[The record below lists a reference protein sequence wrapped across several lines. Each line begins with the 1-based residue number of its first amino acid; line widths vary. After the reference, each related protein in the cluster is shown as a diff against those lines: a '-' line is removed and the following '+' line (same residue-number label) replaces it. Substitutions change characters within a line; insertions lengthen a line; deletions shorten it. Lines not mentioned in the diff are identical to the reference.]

1 MRNFTFKRQLLFVM
15 FMLLGCL
22 SIQAADD
29 LITKQITIKLDKA
42 GTLPDRISSK
52 KYNIT
57 NLKIIGEVNGT
68 DWKAIRE
75 MAGSD
80 WYGKKTKGNL
90 SVLDLSEAK
99 VVSGGDS
106 YCYEEHFK
114 NDVFRYNCFT
124 SNDMIGRLA
133 FYNCSNLTSLTLP
146 SSVTSIGYSA
156 FEGCTN
162 LTSLALF
169 SNLTSDSR
177 IDTDGIKES
186 LKELRFY
193 ICDDFDTYL
202 QKGHFEIDVKCGI
215 KYYLNDKEIK
225 DVVIPSNVISLGRY
239 AFQNSC
245 FTSITLPSSLA
256 SVGDG
261 TFKNCSSLAG
271 INFSSGLTS
280 IGCSAFE
287 GCSRLTSLTLPSSLA
302 FVDYSAFK
310 NCSSLVSI
318 NFSSSL
324 TSIGG
329 SAFSGCR
336 ALTSII
342 LPSNLAS
349 IGDETFYDCIGL
361 TSIILPSGLTSIGRS
376 AFSGCI

>member
-1 MRNFTFKRQLLFVM
+1 MRTFTFKGLFLTAV

-22 SIQAADD
+22 SIQAADDD

-42 GTLPDRISSK
+42 GTLPDKIRYK

-80 WYGKKTKGNL
+80 WYGGKTNGNL

-106 YCYEEHFK
+106 YCYDELFK
-114 NDVFRYNCFT
+114 NDVFRYSCRT
-124 SNDMIGRLA
+124 SNDIIGRLA
-133 FYNCSNLTSLTLP
+133 FYNCSKLTSLTLP
-146 SSVTSIGYSA
+146 SSVTGTGYSA
-156 FEGCTN
+156 FKGCTN

-169 SNLTSDSR
+169 SNLTSNNI
-177 IDTDGIKES
+177 IDTDGIRES

-193 ICDDFDTYL
+193 ICDDLDTYL
-202 QKGHFEIDVKCGI
+202 QKGHYEIYVKCGI

-239 AFQNSC
+239 AFQNSYL
-245 FTSITLPSSLA
+245 TSITLPSSLV
-256 SVGDG
+256 SVGEG
-261 TFKNCSSLAG
+261 AFKNCSSLAG

-280 IGCSAFE
+280 IGNYAFD
-287 GCSRLTSLTLPSSLA
+287 GCNRLTSLTLPA
-302 FVDYSAFK
+302 G
-310 NCSSLVSI
+310 I
-318 NFSSSL
+318 
-324 TSIGG
+324 TSIGDY
-329 SAFSGCR
+329 AF
-336 ALTSII
+336 
-342 LPSNLAS
+342 
-349 IGDETFYDCIGL
+349 Y
-361 TSIILPSGLTSIGRS
+361 
-376 AFSGCI
+376 GCIYNRLLLNIL